1 MRCEILK
8 SWDPE
13 VNLKYEEELLYDKD
27 TALPLF
33 LIWQNGK
40 SVILGAHQDVD
51 YEVNLDFAKEQGI
64 KVCKRITGGG
74 AVYHDLGNVNFS
86 FLSNDLANAESFLL
100 DTITGFFRSLG
111 LNVSFNQKNDFLIG
125 DKKIIGMAK
134 RETEGR
140 ILIHGCILFDT
151 ELSVLEQVLKYHEEK
166 YEGRFVPSVRSRVEN
181 VSAFLSENMT
191 VEQFKARLN
200 EYVKEI

>member
-1 MRCEILK
+1 MRCVILK
-8 SWDPE
+8 SCDPE

-33 LIWQNGK
+33 LIWQNDK

-51 YEVNLDFAKEQGI
+51 YEVDLDFAKEQGI

-151 ELSVLEQVLKYHEEK
+151 ELSVLERVLKYHEEK

-181 VSAFLSENMT
+181 VSAFLSEKMT